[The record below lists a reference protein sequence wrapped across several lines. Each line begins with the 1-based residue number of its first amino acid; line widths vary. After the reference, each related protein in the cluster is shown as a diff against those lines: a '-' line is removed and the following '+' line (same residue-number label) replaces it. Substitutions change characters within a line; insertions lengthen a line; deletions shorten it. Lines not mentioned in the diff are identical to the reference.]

1 MNKLVTKLNVE
12 SQSFQV
18 RCILNQRK
26 VVAIFFSKDL
36 PASSKD
42 FPKLVN
48 TTAGSGPLW
57 VANAELGKDLGKEL
71 GNDLVCA
78 DGPVPIFLTKKYWYR
93 YQYFLLRNIGTDL
106 ELDIGVEK

>member
-26 VVAIFFSKDL
+26 VVAIIFSKDL

-57 VANAELGKDLGKEL
+57 VAKAELGKDLGKEL

-78 DGPVPIFLTKKYWYR
+78 DGPTSSQTRGW
-93 YQYFLLRNIGTDL
+93 LRRSVVKRSPDRSMCSSSNCG
-106 ELDIGVEK
+106 